1 MELSI
6 SFFYCM
12 PLFDVNYSLNI
23 GWCQSPVDLAKLTR
37 LAGPR
42 WIEIEATALEH
53 NLRAVKGLLQPPT
66 RLLAVIKADAYGAG
80 AVEAARIFLATGADY
95 LGVTTLA
102 EGQELRRAGITAPI
116 LLMSPLLPEEL
127 PQALTND
134 LTLTISSRSGAEAA
148 AAAAAMVGRQAR
160 VHLKVETGLQ
170 RTGLEPGEVVPLA
183 REMRCWPGVQL
194 EGIYS
199 HLAEAA
205 HPGAARRQMECF
217 QRVLMELE
225 EQQISLPLK
234 HICNS
239 TGLLLHRGMHLDM
252 VRAGTLLYGQFPY
265 QAPRRGLELKNPWQF
280 KARILFIHDVAAG
293 TPVGYG
299 GDYVVKK
306 ATRLA
311 VIPVGY
317 ADGFALTPV
326 SRPKDLNDLARH
338 LVKTILA
345 YLGRGGG
352 EGTAVTI
359 AGQRA
364 PVVGRVGMQL
374 SMVDVGHLP
383 EVKVGQEVQLDL
395 RRPTASARLPRV
407 YCREGQP
414 YLVRTTSGE
423 MVPVLSSAGQNLAPG
438 AGI

>member
-1 MELSI
+1 M
-6 SFFYCM
+6 
-12 PLFDVNYSLNI
+12 
-23 GWCQSPVDLAKLTR
+23 
-37 LAGPR
+37 AGPR

-53 NLRAVKGLLQPPT
+53 NLRVVKGLLQPPT

-183 REMRCWPGVQL
+183 REMQYWPGVQL

-205 HPGAARRQMECF
+205 RPGAARRQLDCF
-217 QRVLMELE
+217 RKVIMDLE
-225 EQQISLPLK
+225 SQQVSLPVK

-239 TGLLLHRGMHLDM
+239 TGLLLHPEMHLDM

-265 QAPRRGLELKNPWQF
+265 RASRRGLELKNPWRF
-280 KARILFIHDVAAG
+280 KARILFVHDVAAG

-317 ADGFALTPV
+317 ADGFALTAV
-326 SRPKDLNDLARH
+326 SRPKNLNDLARH
-338 LVKTILA
+338 LAKTILA
-345 YLGRGGG
+345 YLGRDSA
-352 EGTAVTI
+352 GTAVI
-359 AGQRA
+359 IGGQGA

-374 SMVDVGHLP
+374 SIVDVGHL
-383 EVKVGQEVQLDL
+383 EGVKVGQVVEVDI

-414 YLVRTTSGE
+414 YLVRQPSGDME
-423 MVPVLSSAGQNLAPG
+423 PVVSPAK
-438 AGI
+438 GILLPEQEFSN

>member
-1 MELSI
+1 
-6 SFFYCM
+6 
-12 PLFDVNYSLNI
+12 
-23 GWCQSPVDLAKLTR
+23 VDLAELTR
-37 LAGPR
+37 LVGPR
-42 WIEIEATALEH
+42 WIEIEATAMEH
-53 NLRAVKGLLQPPT
+53 NLCAVKSLLQPPT

-80 AVEAARIFLATGADY
+80 AVEAARIFTAAGADY

-102 EGQELRRAGITAPI
+102 EGLELRRAGITAPI

-127 PQALTND
+127 PQALHND

-148 AAAAAMVGRQAR
+148 AAAAAAMGRQAR

-183 REMRCWPGVQL
+183 KEMQCWPGVQL
-194 EGIYS
+194 EGLYS

-205 HPGAARRQMECF
+205 RPGAARRQLQCF
-217 QRVLMELE
+217 QKVIMDLE
-225 EQQISLPLK
+225 GQQISLPLK

-239 TGLLLHRGMHLDM
+239 TGLLLHPEMHLDM

-265 QAPRRGLELKNPWQF
+265 RAPRRGLELKNPWQF

-317 ADGFALTPV
+317 ADGFALTAV
-326 SRPKDLNDLARH
+326 SRPKNLNDLARH
-338 LVKTILA
+338 LAKTVLA

-359 AGQRA
+359 AGRRA
-364 PVVGRVGMQL
+364 PVIGRVGMQL
-374 SMVDVGHLP
+374 SIVDVGHLT
-383 EVKVGQEVQLDL
+383 EVEVGQEVEVDI
-395 RRPTASARLPRV
+395 RRPTANARLPRV

-414 YLVRTTSGE
+414 YLVRMTSGE
-423 MVPVLSSAGQNLAPG
+423 MVPVGSSAAQSLAPE

>member
-1 MELSI
+1 MEL
-6 SFFYCM
+6 
-12 PLFDVNYSLNI
+12 
-23 GWCQSPVDLAKLTR
+23 LAQLTR

-53 NLRAVKGLLQPPT
+53 NLRAVKGLLQPST

-80 AVEAARIFLATGADY
+80 AVEAARIFLAAGAEY

-102 EGQELRRAGITAPI
+102 EGRELRQAGITAPI

-127 PQALTND
+127 PSAIEQD
-134 LTLTISSRSGAEAA
+134 LTLTVSSRSGAEAVG
-148 AAAAAMVGRQAR
+148 AAAAMAGRQAR

-170 RTGLEPGEVVPLA
+170 RTGLEPAEVVPLA
-183 REMRCWPGVQL
+183 REMLAWPGVAV
-194 EGIYS
+194 EGLYS

-205 HPGAARRQMECF
+205 RPAAARRQLECF
-217 QRVLMELE
+217 MRVLQELAA
-225 EQQISLPLK
+225 QQITIPFK

-239 TGLLLHRGMHLDM
+239 TGLLLHPEMHLDL

-265 QAPRRGLELKNPWQF
+265 QAPRRGLTLKDPWRF
-280 KARILFIHDVAAG
+280 KTRILFIHEVGPG

-299 GDYVVKK
+299 GDYIVKK

-326 SRPKDLNDLARH
+326 SRPKNLSDLARY
-338 LVKTILA
+338 LVKTVLA

-352 EGTAVTI
+352 EGTAAYV

-374 SMVDVGHLP
+374 SIIDVGHMAG
-383 EVKVGQEVQLDL
+383 VKVGQVIELDL
-395 RRPTASARLPRV
+395 RRPTAGSRLPRV
-407 YCREGQP
+407 YCRAGRP
-414 YLVRTTSGE
+414 YLMRTTAGE
-423 MVPVLSSAGQNLAPG
+423 WLAVVRPDRQNFVPQ